1 MMNGFILCLRGI
13 GAVVAGLVVARYLD
27 FSMKGRVASGA
38 AIAVA
43 IAVGAV
49 GLIDNLPGVSLLLL
63 LVGFGSG
70 LMSLNFQI
78 MVSEVSAPEDRGSA
92 NALGGM
98 GWGLSHLTTPLLMGF
113 LRDNI
118 GIEHAFVILS
128 IVVMAWAAGLTWLH
142 RWAFATK

>member
-1 MMNGFILCLRGI
+1 
-13 GAVVAGLVVARYLD
+13 
-27 FSMKGRVASGA
+27 
-38 AIAVA
+38 
-43 IAVGAV
+43 
-49 GLIDNLPGVSLLLL
+49 
-63 LVGFGSG
+63 
-70 LMSLNFQI
+70 MSLNFQI

-128 IVVMAWAAGLTWLH
+128 VVVMAWAAGLTWLH
-142 RWAFATK
+142 RWAFASK